1 MERDFMG
8 LNSKEPLAVVKE
20 EVNCDGY
27 KEIGFSKSS
36 GIHWPFSN
44 KVSALPHLNSFK
56 KSFNH
61 NRQSGTDFTLTAYP
75 VQHDVHSVHHP
86 RDMKMFPVSNHAS
99 SISLSNPFFKNYYAP
114 SGQNVSGAT
123 VKPQLLGGIPVT
135 TPQTIL
141 PTVGSV
147 TGMMESCAIASGS
160 PAQLTIFYGGTVN
173 VYDDISP
180 EKVQAIMFLAGQ
192 DSSISSN
199 MALPKIQVH
208 APSSKPIAT
217 DVNPVNHN
225 VTTPPCSRLS
235 SPLSVSSQTG
245 AQSGSGSTSTEEIM
259 ATKTTGVAT
268 TPVSKLDT
276 PKLTSAM
283 GSVAA
288 TTMMPS
294 AVPQARKASLARFL
308 EKRKERVEDAFALID
323 NCPTY
328 EALTEELEVV
338 RLSLEQR
345 NKHVEV
351 LEKKVE
357 QLVAMVA
364 KLIGGEDEPIEL
376 EAIQNSLP
384 TNITRLGDIESR
396 VLALE
401 AEPLKQGI
409 LRKLES
415 PHHRP

>member
-56 KSFNH
+56 VSQEDKTKRLVSDSSLSPGFLSISTADAFDSNQKQFMAEIQKSFNH

-308 EKRKERVEDAFALID
+308 EKRKERVMSAAPY
-323 NCPTY
+323 NMG
-328 EALTEELEVV
+328 
-338 RLSLEQR
+338 
-345 NKHVEV
+345 
-351 LEKKVE
+351 KKSPE
-357 QLVAMVA
+357 SAMQN
-364 KLIGGEDEPIEL
+364 PIE
-376 EAIQNSLP
+376 
-384 TNITRLGDIESR
+384 
-396 VLALE
+396 
-401 AEPLKQGI
+401 
-409 LRKLES
+409 
-415 PHHRP
+415 